1 MRYGTIGTGWITD
14 SFIQGANMVDGM
26 ELTAV
31 YSRNKEKG
39 QAFAEKY
46 GKKKIFTD
54 LEEMASS
61 NDIDAVY
68 IASPNMMHYPQSKL
82 FLEHGKHVICEKPVT
97 VKPSEVKELI
107 ELAKKKDL
115 VYMEAIMMLHLPA
128 RKKLLETF
136 DKLGSITMARF
147 DFSRIS
153 SKYQSLVSGNL
164 PNIFNPK
171 CCTGSLMDLGIY
183 CVYPAIDFFGVPE
196 KIIASAG
203 FISTG
208 SDGYG
213 NSVFVYKDKQ
223 VNMSYSKIA
232 EGKLGSE
239 IMGEKGTI
247 LIESISKLNG
257 IKLVL
262 SDGTEEVINGDVPK
276 PVLMSGEAQDFYNFI
291 TDMSAHEKEYKYA
304 SEMSVKVCE
313 TMEKIRQ
320 LAGIK
325 FG

>member
-128 RKKLLETF
+128 RKKLLEAF

-153 SKYQSLVSGNL
+153 SKYQSLVSGNM

-213 NSVFVYKDKQ
+213 N
-223 VNMSYSKIA
+223 
-232 EGKLGSE
+232 LGSE

-262 SDGTEEVINGDVPK
+262 NDGTEEIVNGDVPK